1 MKQCIS
7 FCLLF
12 FVGTF
17 TCLAQSKDADIK
29 SLTHLREVEWP
40 QAYKTQDT
48 TLLNKIL
55 ASEFQGI
62 DAAGIVTNKQRE
74 LNYIKKHKP
83 DYSSFQ
89 FTVIRLDI
97 FENGSAIVAG
107 TGTVKGIGKEGNYV
121 MTYQSSNFF
130 VKRDNRWQAVGAHI
144 SGVSRVAL
152 N

>member
-7 FCLLF
+7 FCLF
-12 FVGTF
+12 FVGAS
-17 TCLAQSKDADIK
+17 TCFSQGKDADIK
-29 SLTHLREVEWP
+29 SLRYLREVEWP
-40 QAYKTQDT
+40 QAYKNQDT
-48 TLLNKIL
+48 TLLDKIL
-55 ASEFQGI
+55 ASEFQSI
-62 DAAGIVTNKQRE
+62 DAAGLVTNKQRE
-74 LNYIKKHKP
+74 LDYIKKHKP
-83 DYSSFQ
+83 DYASFQ

-130 VKRDNRWQAVGAHI
+130 VKRDNRWQAVGAHV
-144 SGVSRVAL
+144 SGVSRVAI